1 MFKLTMAALLGVAI
15 STSSLAQNLQVV
27 GTQLQDSLGTQ
38 VILRGVNYPIIDDYA
53 IQMSNY
59 AAVEAK
65 IDQVALSGAN
75 CIRFP
80 WYTDG
85 THYKDQMNPLTD
97 PGYGPGTL
105 DSYVTNGHLSHM
117 LQYTY
122 SKGMIPILEIHNL
135 TGGNDHAEFQSVVM
149 NFWTDPSVLQLIDE
163 NKDYLIIN
171 LANEYGLV
179 NFSGSPAVNLTAFK
193 NNYISSIAAM
203 RNAGVHIPIMIDA
216 PDYGQSSTPLTT
228 IASEIITS
236 DVDANVLFSVHAYW
250 FAYAN
255 TQVSIQTKMNEMTAT
270 NCAFVLGEIA
280 NSQADAPTYCGE
292 LDLSTLYPIVLEEA
306 CSRNLGWLAW
316 SWDQDCDPDREMTSN
331 GNVSNATTYG
341 LDIINNTSYGLKST
355 SGCGAEL
362 VYSSASLNEE
372 STEKDFN
379 VFPNPMKNSF
389 RIQMECEKAE
399 VKIYSLL
406 GELQSESTI
415 SKNDEMN
422 VSNLLKGSYIVVIE
436 AENKKQIKRIV
447 IQ

>member
-1 MFKLTMAALLGVAI
+1 MFKLITAALLCVAI
-15 STSSLAQNLQVV
+15 STSNFSQNLQVV
-27 GTQLQDSLGTQ
+27 GNQLQDSLGNE
-38 VILRGVNYPIIDDYA
+38 VILRGVNYPIIDDYS
-53 IQMSNY
+53 IQLNNY
-59 AAVEAK
+59 SSVEAK

-85 THYKDQMNPLTD
+85 THYKDQMDPVTN

-105 DSYVTNGHLSHM
+105 ESYVTNGHLSHM

-149 NFWTDPSVLQLIDE
+149 SFWTDPSVLQLIDE

-179 NFSGSPAVNLTAFK
+179 NFSGSPATNLTAFK
-193 NNYISSIAAM
+193 NNYISSIATL
-203 RNAGVHIPIMIDA
+203 RNAGVHVPIMIDA

-228 IASEIITS
+228 IASEIITN

-255 TQVSIQTKMNEMTAT
+255 TQAAIQTKMNEMTAT

-280 NSQADAPTYCGE
+280 NSQADAPSYCGE
-292 LDLSTLYPIVLEEA
+292 LDLNAIYPIVLEEA
-306 CSRNLGWLAW
+306 CSRNIGWLAW

-341 LDIINNTSYGLKST
+341 LDIMNNPNYGLKST
-355 SGCGAEL
+355 TGCGAEL
-362 VYSSASLNEE
+362 VYSSVGISEEIKNEIV
-372 STEKDFN
+372 N
-379 VFPNPMKNSF
+379 VFPNPMTHSF
-389 RIQMECEKAE
+389 TVELEQESAFIR
-399 VKIYSLL
+399 IYSLL
-406 GELQSESTI
+406 GKIEFESI
-415 SKNDEMN
+415 VMNNEVIEVSKF
-422 VSNLLKGSYIVVIE
+422 LKGTYILEIE
-436 AENKKQIKRIV
+436 IENQKQIKRIV

>member
-1 MFKLTMAALLGVAI
+1 MKKIAVYLFIFFGTIA
-15 STSSLAQNLQVV
+15 SAQNLQVV
-27 GTQLQDSLGTQ
+27 GNQLKDSLGNE

-53 IQMSNY
+53 IQLNNY
-59 AAVEAK
+59 SSVETK

-85 THYKDQMNPLTD
+85 THYKDQMDPVTD

-117 LQYTY
+117 LQYTF

-149 NFWTDPSVLQLIDE
+149 SFWTDPSVLQLIDE

-179 NFSGSPAVNLTAFK
+179 NFSGSPAANLTPFK
-193 NNYISSIAAM
+193 NNYISSIVTL

-228 IASEIITS
+228 IANEILTS
-236 DVDANVLFSVHAYW
+236 DVDANVIFSVHAYW
-250 FAYAN
+250 SAYAN
-255 TQVSIQTKMNEMTAT
+255 TQVAIQTKMNEMTST

-280 NSQADAPTYCGE
+280 NSQADAPSYCGE
-292 LDLSTLYPIVLEEA
+292 LDLSALYPIVLEEA
-306 CSRNLGWLAW
+306 CSRNIGWLAW

-341 LDIINNTSYGLKST
+341 LDIMNNSNYGLKST
-355 SGCGAEL
+355 LGCGAEL
-362 VYSSASLNEE
+362 VYSSVGVNEE
-372 STEKDFN
+372 LKNEIIN
-379 VFPNPMKNSF
+379 VFPNPMTHSF
-389 RIQMECEKAE
+389 SIEMESETAVIK
-399 VKIYSLL
+399 VLSLL
-406 GELQSESTI
+406 GKLECESTV
-415 SKNDEMN
+415 SKNEIID
-422 VSNLLKGSYIVVIE
+422 VLKLAKGTYMIE
-436 AENKKQIKRIV
+436 IDVANKKQIKRIV